1 LGGGFNRCNAL
12 GKAFCWCLEAKRF
25 SGSFVEPRRDCPFR
39 PFVGTACVVLDPQF
53 APLQCLACHLIA
65 GGDKLGPDLYQ
76 VTKPRDEAWL
86 SRWLHDPQQAMLET
100 DPIAKEMLTKYK
112 IPMPNQNASDQEIKG
127 YLAYFNGRMSTHDP
141 KARASP
147 SLHRMLRAVR
157 KSRRP
162 HNLLAWCTNDAR
174 NIYPVHGLM
183 RSP

>member
-1 LGGGFNRCNAL
+1 
-12 GKAFCWCLEAKRF
+12 
-25 SGSFVEPRRDCPFR
+25 
-39 PFVGTACVVLDPQF
+39 VVLDPQF
-53 APLQCLACHLIA
+53 APLQCLACHSIA

-76 VTKPRDEAWL
+76 VTKSRDEAWL